1 MLISLVVYGL
11 QYDDIGMMVVIMM
24 MMMSF
29 LDHVNVVTM
38 GVEGFLISLVVG

>member
-24 MMMSF
+24 MMMMMIMMNS
-29 LDHVNVVTM
+29 T
-38 GVEGFLISLVVG
+38 

>member
-24 MMMSF
+24 MMMMMMIMMNS
-29 LDHVNVVTM
+29 T
-38 GVEGFLISLVVG
+38 